1 VPAKVAAV
9 ENTNQKFFAPP
20 GGQSMDLAKVFAL
33 GGAGWAVHKADGTIV
48 TWASSNGYTPPAPAG
63 KFVEVVCNQSY
74 CLARRSDGTV
84 AAFGGG
90 GANGANLYGEATV
103 PAGLNNAV
111 GLAIGSCTSYAVKSD
126 GTVAAW
132 GQDLEKLGFPAVK
145 AATKPGSTAP
155 TPARASSTTPS
166 LFHSAARR
174 PRDSRRT
181 GVPRSAPILRAAA
194 PAAHTA
200 TAPASR

>member
-1 VPAKVAAV
+1 
-9 ENTNQKFFAPP
+9 
-20 GGQSMDLAKVFAL
+20 
-33 GGAGWAVHKADGTIV
+33 V

-174 PRDSRRT
+174 PRGLATDGRATICADFARCSAGRAHRDCAGLPVT
-181 GVPRSAPILRAAA
+181 LFSDCLPTWCRPPAIRSAPGQA
-194 PAAHTA
+194 PGCARG
-200 TAPASR
+200 PPG